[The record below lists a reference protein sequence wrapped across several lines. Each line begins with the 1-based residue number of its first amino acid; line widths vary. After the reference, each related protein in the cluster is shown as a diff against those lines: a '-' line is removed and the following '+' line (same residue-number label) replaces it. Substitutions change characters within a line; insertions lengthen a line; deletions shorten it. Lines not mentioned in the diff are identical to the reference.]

1 MIFDPT
7 PLPMSK
13 PSKLFYYSGA
23 VRSGSPDNLLSACD
37 ATIFK
42 LNEEEH
48 GPELYAKLTQ
58 VDHPCVIKAL
68 GFANGVEKD
77 INCSYLALTPFKET
91 FDTYSQKDIGADQNG
106 RLTEDFITLI
116 KYGFSLL
123 SPF

>member
-7 PLPMSK
+7 PLPMSE
-13 PSKLFYYSGA
+13 PSKLFYYRGA
-23 VRSGSPDNLLSACD
+23 VRSGNLDNQLRACN

-48 GPELYAKLTQ
+48 APELYANLTQ

-68 GFANGVEKD
+68 GFANRVEED
-77 INCSYLALTPFKET
+77 INCSYLALTPFNTT
-91 FDTYSQKDIGADQNG
+91 FDAYTKKDTGADQNG